1 MISSSTRNQEIL
13 EDTLSDNTPG
23 TPQEESRKRFSFIES
38 VTPILLREKKNEGN
52 DKSKRR
58 SSLETPVFRQP
69 LENWKSFESHVDRD
83 TNTYATN
90 NGLRNLPQ
98 IDTFQRN
105 SSYNGSASRKPV
117 QNDVYR
123 RNMNSTYNP
132 SDNLQQ
138 QQSSVIF
145 PRTDGYP
152 STKIVNGKRHSNRS
166 YDIELSCD
174 SDGGVSEEFSPRNG
188 INSNTLISNSSS
200 SFRLKQ
206 TDSIGTLNVRE
217 MASFLERTDSFI
229 RMLEPAADKNHMHEV
244 SAAPYPNKQLNERRS
259 WNSDYSFEQI
269 SSYTRGLATNTENDS
284 SLQRMEQTI
293 NLQKE
298 NARLKERILIL
309 QGKLEQ
315 SEKEN
320 VQLRDLITSYQLQFS
335 QLKEQP
341 SCNHLLN
348 PEMFEYSRTGLTKI
362 MQIIGIPET
371 VTEQITIQIELE
383 FQR

>member
-13 EDTLSDNTPG
+13 EDTLADNTPG
-23 TPQEESRKRFSFIES
+23 TPRNLFYFEIMTVEEESRKRFSFIES

-90 NGLRNLPQ
+90 NGLRNLHQ
-98 IDTFQRN
+98 IDTFQRK
-105 SSYNGSASRKPV
+105 SSYNGSDSRKPV

-188 INSNTLISNSSS
+188 INSNTLRSNSSS
-200 SFRLKQ
+200 SFCLKQ
-206 TDSIGTLNVRE
+206 TDSIGTLNGRE

-269 SSYTRGLATNTENDS
+269 SSYTRGLATNTEND
-284 SLQRMEQTI
+284 
-293 NLQKE
+293 
-298 NARLKERILIL
+298 
-309 QGKLEQ
+309 
-315 SEKEN
+315 
-320 VQLRDLITSYQLQFS
+320 V
-335 QLKEQP
+335 
-341 SCNHLLN
+341 
-348 PEMFEYSRTGLTKI
+348 
-362 MQIIGIPET
+362 
-371 VTEQITIQIELE
+371 
-383 FQR
+383 